1 MLFTLITVPPLGLR
15 VLSVSLHAGF
25 IPGSSRFS
33 STGSSPVNVA
43 LPHHWITLCIIR
55 ADSSE
60 AVITTN
66 VDVWW
71 NGLKVTF
78 LGLTSNR
85 VPIFLF
91 IASER
96 YRADFELSVG
106 DSGVFFPD
114 VRICRSASRAFPMPW
129 ENSSDSA
136 KSDSSFENDEDLD
149 VVISTFSPG
158 FFLALNI
165 SDVVGERAWEDP
177 ACDWDRA
184 NPISCNFLRHR
195 FSKLCLFVISISG
208 DSGLEGISALI
219 LSHAICEGASGE
231 SIKFSFLRPIYS
243 PIDLYHGDQ

>member
-1 MLFTLITVPPLGLR
+1 M
-15 VLSVSLHAGF
+15 
-25 IPGSSRFS
+25 
-33 STGSSPVNVA
+33 
-43 LPHHWITLCIIR
+43 IR

-78 LGLTSNR
+78 LSLPPNC

-91 IASER
+91 IASDRES
-96 YRADFELSVG
+96 ADFELSVG

-136 KSDSSFENDEDLD
+136 KSDSSFEYDEHLD

-158 FFLALNI
+158 FFLTLNI
-165 SDVVGERAWEDP
+165 SDVVGERTWEDP
-177 ACDWDRA
+177 TFDWDCA
-184 NPISCNFLRHR
+184 NPVSCDFLRHSS
-195 FSKLCLFVISISG
+195 SKFFRLVISMSG
-208 DSGLEGISALI
+208 DSGDEGMSALI

-231 SIKFSFLRPIYS
+231 SI
-243 PIDLYHGDQ
+243 